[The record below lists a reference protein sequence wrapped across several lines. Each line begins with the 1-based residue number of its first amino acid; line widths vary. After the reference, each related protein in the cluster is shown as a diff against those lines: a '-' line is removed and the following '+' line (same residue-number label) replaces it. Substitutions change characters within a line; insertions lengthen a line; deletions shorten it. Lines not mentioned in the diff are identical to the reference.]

1 MTKKANEI
9 IRNLEDIHSDI
20 QFLQISAY
28 DRDTKKDIMERIRW
42 VQLDIGRSFR
52 DEEEI
57 TVEEA
62 LEHALSVIADR
73 IKLLEE
79 RGADDTS
86 PKETEREVKVLQV
99 ALYLIEQ
106 ERIIKN
112 EKA

>member
-1 MTKKANEI
+1 
-9 IRNLEDIHSDI
+9 
-20 QFLQISAY
+20 
-28 DRDTKKDIMERIRW
+28 MERIRW

-79 RGADDTS
+79 RGVDDTS
-86 PKETEREVKVLQV
+86 HKETEREIKVLQV